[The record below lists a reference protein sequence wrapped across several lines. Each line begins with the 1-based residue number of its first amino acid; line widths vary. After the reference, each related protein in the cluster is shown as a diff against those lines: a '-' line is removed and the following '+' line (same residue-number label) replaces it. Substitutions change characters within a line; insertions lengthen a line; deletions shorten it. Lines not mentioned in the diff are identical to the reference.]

1 MAKPKVIS
9 LLHTDKMNNLFL
21 NVPTLGQP
29 ANVFVQC
36 TSYDLK
42 LPLSGHEKRV
52 LDIFEET
59 ILKMIKLKKCSISEL
74 ADILCM
80 EKDLVNFIV
89 TRLSEKGLLKDN
101 YTLSEVGEK
110 QLDEQRTLRD
120 EVEYQA
126 AKLFIVNGC
135 DIVLPYIYVGDFVT
149 EDVVDFDATSL
160 TLGFGSIGTQK
171 RIKGICIREK
181 NSGSR
186 LSILPQITIKN
197 AINKYNR
204 LAAKRKLNNILL
216 ADDYGIES
224 TRGEDIYFHM
234 QTAVQM
240 GNAEE
245 LLVSDGF
252 VSNIDGLFGFI
263 KNSNPDLIMR
273 VKSKAIQMNV
283 IDDLKQDSSEN
294 KYVGKYPEVV
304 RYNKE
309 MEKYIHPL
317 TQDSQLDDIRQSAEE
332 KRQAIINCYSML
344 EWSFHYFSLRYPISD
359 AVLQIFKTQKTY
371 ENFETI
377 KNFSKKIGLGNI
389 DNCINLLG
397 NFDGNRAEMIYRD
410 PGNTIPSMQMALPMS
425 IVSASEYDDSE
436 LKLLISHD
444 SRFISFIN
452 YVGKIAADLRHDSTV
467 KVDDVNIEE
476 MHGHAIDIIQ
486 TILSDIDVDKS
497 YIHETDHISNERLL
511 ATVECEKALGSL
523 LFTSLDDGIQ
533 ADFRRISPDKDADHL
548 PAPYEFIQIL
558 YRILQTAFYDENKRF
573 ASKRWLSKEECIKK
587 DEELLECKLPK
598 SIVTVRD
605 ERYNAARRGY
615 KMTLGTQ
622 FLVLISCL
630 PHEKLDLLKKQNIV
644 HVVDSILEYR
654 KHANDIS
661 LILSWEELSELRGS
675 VIYIL
680 KILGGYYNGQ

>member
-1 MAKPKVIS
+1 MRKS
-9 LLHTDKMNNLFL
+9 GNLT
-21 NVPTLGQP
+21 VP
-29 ANVFVQC
+29 
-36 TSYDLK
+36 
-42 LPLSGHEKRV
+42 R
-52 LDIFEET
+52 T
-59 ILKMIKLKKCSISEL
+59 I
-74 ADILCM
+74 
-80 EKDLVNFIV
+80 
-89 TRLSEKGLLKDN
+89 
-101 YTLSEVGEK
+101 
-110 QLDEQRTLRD
+110 
-120 EVEYQA
+120 
-126 AKLFIVNGC
+126 
-135 DIVLPYIYVGDFVT
+135 
-149 EDVVDFDATSL
+149 
-160 TLGFGSIGTQK
+160 
-171 RIKGICIREK
+171 IRE
-181 NSGSR
+181 
-186 LSILPQITIKN
+186 
-197 AINKYNR
+197 
-204 LAAKRKLNNILL
+204 
-216 ADDYGIES
+216 
-224 TRGEDIYFHM
+224 
-234 QTAVQM
+234 
-240 GNAEE
+240 
-245 LLVSDGF
+245 
-252 VSNIDGLFGFI
+252 
-263 KNSNPDLIMR
+263 MR
-273 VKSKAIQMNV
+273 VKRK
-283 IDDLKQDSSEN
+283 K
-294 KYVGKYPEVV
+294 
-304 RYNKE
+304 
-309 MEKYIHPL
+309 EKYIHPL